1 MCRTAKKDTIN
12 AKNPKEMIDF
22 NEEKQDKKISDLH
35 RAEEEGLAKL
45 LSQKY
50 GIPYTDLSATYINTD
65 ALRLIKEPEARN
77 RKVAAFDIV
86 GKRVALAVQSP
97 QTGGVEAA
105 VKDLA
110 ERGYKPELYMVSTK
124 SLERA
129 WERYGEVSYASETPA
144 GVLDIS
150 SEEIEKVIAETKN
163 LSDVKERVNETLRL
177 DKSHRVSRIVEVF
190 LAGAMALGASDVH
203 TEPEEEAVRL
213 RLRLD
218 GILVDVVDFDLETYK
233 LLLSRIKLLSD
244 LKLNIKENAQDGR
257 FSIKRGK
264 GEIEIRTSILPGNY
278 GESIVLRILNPDT
291 ISVPIE
297 ELGIE
302 PKLLARLEKEI
313 ARPNGMILTTGP
325 TGSGKTTTLYA
336 FMRKINKPEVKII
349 TIENPIEYH
358 LPGIVQ
364 TQTEAEKGYT
374 FSQGLRSALRQDPDV
389 IMVGEIRDGE
399 TATIAV
405 NASLTGHLVFST
417 LHTNDAA
424 GTFPRLMD
432 LGIDPKILSSAV
444 NVSIAQRLV
453 RKLCPACRKETS
465 TNEEQKILINKIL
478 SGVKDKSYAED
489 LSAEKMWLAGEGCE
503 RCNGGYK
510 GRVGVF
516 EAIFMNEKIEGVI
529 RTNPSGREI
538 KSAAEEQGFLDM
550 KEDGVIKTLKGITT
564 LSELERVVDLKE

>member
-1 MCRTAKKDTIN
+1 MV
-12 AKNPKEMIDF
+12 DF
-22 NEEKQDKKISDLH
+22 NEEKQDKKISDL
-35 RAEEEGLAKL
+35 RRSEEEELAKL

-50 GIPYTDLSATYINTD
+50 GIPYTDLSAAYINTD
-65 ALRLIKEPEARN
+65 ALRLIKEAEAKD

-97 QTGGVEAA
+97 ETGGVESAT
-105 VKDLA
+105 KDLL
-110 ERGYKPELYMVSTK
+110 EKGYQPELYMVSTK

-129 WERYGEVSYASETPA
+129 WERYSEVSYASETTA
-144 GVLDIS
+144 GILDIS
-150 SEEIEKVIAETKN
+150 NEEISKTMTEIKN
-163 LSDVKERVNETLRL
+163 FADVKSKIGETLRL
-177 DKSHRVSRIVEVF
+177 DKSHRISRIVEVF

-203 TEPEEEAVRL
+203 IEPEEKEVRL

-218 GILVDVVDFDLETYK
+218 GVLTDVIDFDFETYK

-244 LKLNIKENAQDGR
+244 LKLNVKENAQDGR
-257 FSIKRGK
+257 FSIKHGG
-264 GEIEIRTSILPGNY
+264 GEIEIRTSVLPGNY
-278 GESIVLRILNPDT
+278 GESIVLRILNPDS
-291 ISVPIE
+291 ISVPME

-302 PKLLARLEKEI
+302 PRLLSRLEREI
-313 ARPNGMILTTGP
+313 TRPNGMILTTGP

-405 NASLTGHLVFST
+405 NASLTRHLVFST

-424 GTFPRLMD
+424 GTFPRLID
-432 LGIDPKILSSAV
+432 LGVDPKVISSAV

-453 RKLCPACRKETS
+453 RKLCQNCRREAAADES
-465 TNEEQKILINKIL
+465 QKIFIEKIL
-478 SGVKDKSYAED
+478 AGVRDKSYTEG
-489 LSAEKMWLAGEGCE
+489 LSPEKIWTAGEGCDK
-503 RCNGGYK
+503 CNGGYK

-516 EAIFMNEKIEGVI
+516 EAIFMDEKIESVI

-538 KSAAEEQGFLDM
+538 GSAAEEQGLLDM
-550 KEDGVIKTLKGITT
+550 REDGVIKMLKGITS
-564 LSELERVVDLKE
+564 LSELERVVDFE